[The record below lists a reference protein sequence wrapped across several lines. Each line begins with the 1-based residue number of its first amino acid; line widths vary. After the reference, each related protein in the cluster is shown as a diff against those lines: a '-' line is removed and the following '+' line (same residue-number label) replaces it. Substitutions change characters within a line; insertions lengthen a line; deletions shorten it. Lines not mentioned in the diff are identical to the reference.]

1 MKKLIL
7 ISAFLVSLCEIT
19 FSQVWQTEAN
29 LSGAGITKLDVSP
42 VTGTLFASTSSF
54 NYPTGGTGAIYR
66 KPLSSFFYLQVNPE
80 PGEMYVIRTVHCDY
94 RGYVWISAWGD
105 PFTTRE
111 KLYLSTNDGAN
122 WIKKDSVGT
131 SNNIFCIA
139 VDSVTNNVYM
149 GSRDGV
155 RRSTNSGNTF
165 TLLTSGLP
173 AGEFIRHIEAIGN
186 GLVIVSTFKGIYK
199 STNHGDSWTVIPGMD
214 SNDSAGAMCIVKS
227 ANGDG
232 AGDDRLFATANSG
245 ADLKGYT
252 SDFTF
257 AAMALSKVMTGITI
271 FSVEPSAVFNCIRF
285 GSDIYNTEQS
295 CIFVCAY
302 PKGGG
307 NGSVVLSTNGGTNW
321 SIINTGLTSPI
332 QPSAI
337 VYNKFNGF
345 VYCGYFGNFAT
356 AARLLKMNFTVGIN
370 QLSSEV
376 PEDFSL
382 SQNYPNPFNP
392 TTKIRFEIQKTS
404 EVKLVV
410 YNSLG
415 KEISTLVNQNLNAG
429 TYETDFDGADYNSG
443 VYFYRLFVNG
453 DKSFTET
460 RKMIL
465 TK

>member
-1 MKKLIL
+1 MKIKFIIL
-7 ISAFLVSLCEIT
+7 SMFLFIYSEL
-19 FSQVWQTEAN
+19 FSQSWQIEAG
-29 LSGAGITKLDVSP
+29 LSGTGITKLDVSP

-54 NYPTGGTGAIYR
+54 SYPTGGTGAIYR
-66 KPLSSFFYLQVNPE
+66 KPLSSFFYLHVNPE
-80 PGEMYVIRTVHCDY
+80 PGVMYVIRTVHSDY

-139 VDSVTNNVYM
+139 VDSITNNVYI

-155 RRSTNSGNTF
+155 RRSTNSGSTF

-173 AGEFIRHIEAIGN
+173 SGEFIRDIEAIGN
-186 GLVIVSTFKGIYK
+186 GLVVVSTLKGIYK
-199 STNHGDSWTVIPGMD
+199 STNHGDSWAVIPGMN
-214 SNDSAGAMCIVKS
+214 SSDSAGAMCIVKS
-227 ANGDG
+227 ANDG
-232 AGDDRLFATANSG
+232 GGDRLFAAANSG

-252 SDFTF
+252 SDFSYS
-257 AAMALSKVMTGITI
+257 AIILSKVMTGITP
-271 FSVEPSAVFNCIRF
+271 FSVEPSSVYNSIRVGNDNF
-285 GSDIYNTEQS
+285 KTEQS
-295 CIFVCAY
+295 CLFVCAY
-302 PKGGG
+302 PKLGG

-321 SIINTGLTSPI
+321 SINNTGLTSPI

-337 VYNKFNGF
+337 VYNKFNGI

-356 AARLLKMNFTVGIN
+356 AAKLFKMNFSVGIN

-382 SQNYPNPFNP
+382 SQNFPNPFNP
-392 TTKIRFEIQKTS
+392 STKIRFDIQKAS
-404 EVKLVV
+404 NVKLVV

-415 KEISTLVNQNLNAG
+415 KEISTLVNENLNAG
-429 TYETDFDGADYNSG
+429 TYETDFNGAGYNSG
-443 VYFYRLFVNG
+443 VYFYKLFING
-453 DKSFTET
+453 ENRFIET
-460 RKMIL
+460 KKMIL
-465 TK
+465 EK